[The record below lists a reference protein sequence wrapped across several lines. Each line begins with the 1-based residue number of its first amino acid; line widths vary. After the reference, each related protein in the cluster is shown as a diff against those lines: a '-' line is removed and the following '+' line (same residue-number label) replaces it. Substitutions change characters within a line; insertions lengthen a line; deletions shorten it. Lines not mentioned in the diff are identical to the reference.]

1 LLQIATYY
9 AKISVQN
16 FRRYLP
22 NNQSRFVVGY
32 AIQYF
37 SSCGQACA
45 TKNYFS
51 NTLTDGRKR
60 NTKRLAFPLILLV
73 LLAWTSG
80 FYIGELSEKQNTET
94 VTDTVTVV
102 TDDTIHSLQPVEV
115 VRYVYRTKVD
125 TLRTTDSVLVAV
137 EIPIETAQFT
147 DTSIKN
153 TDTICYNAFVSGY
166 QPMLDSIHF
175 SYSKHETTITNTIVQ
190 KPKRWH
196 WGITGGYFVGYDISH
211 RQMSNGLG
219 VCLGMTYTFKSPK

>member
-1 LLQIATYY
+1 MEEKETRNDLL
-9 AKISVQN
+9 
-16 FRRYLP
+16 
-22 NNQSRFVVGY
+22 
-32 AIQYF
+32 F
-37 SSCGQACA
+37 S
-45 TKNYFS
+45 
-51 NTLTDGRKR
+51 
-60 NTKRLAFPLILLV
+60 LILLV

-102 TDDTIHSLQPVEV
+102 THDTIHSLQPVEV

-147 DTSIKN
+147 DTAVKN
-153 TDTICYNAFVSGY
+153 DDTICYNAFVSGY

-211 RQMSNGLG
+211 RQMSNGFG
-219 VCLGMTYTFKSPK
+219 VCVGGTLSFN

>member
-1 LLQIATYY
+1 MEEKETRNDLL
-9 AKISVQN
+9 
-16 FRRYLP
+16 
-22 NNQSRFVVGY
+22 
-32 AIQYF
+32 
-37 SSCGQACA
+37 
-45 TKNYFS
+45 
-51 NTLTDGRKR
+51 
-60 NTKRLAFPLILLV
+60 FPLILLV

-102 TDDTIHSLQPVEV
+102 THDTIHSLQPVEV

-147 DTSIKN
+147 DTAVKN
-153 TDTICYNAFVSGY
+153 DDTICYNAFVSGY

-175 SYSKHETTITNTIVQ
+175 SFTKHETTITNTIVQ

-211 RQMSNGLG
+211 GKMGNGLG